1 MPLVKIE
8 TIKGHDREFLQSL
21 MNSTMD
27 CIQSVLS
34 LPADDRNIRLME
46 YENDLFVMKNPYRY
60 LIEIT
65 LFSGRSASIKK
76 TLYKTIVSVLE
87 EKCGIK
93 KEEIFI
99 VLNEQPLENWGVRGG
114 TAASEINLN
123 FKVDM

>member
-65 LFSGRSASIKK
+65 LFSGRSNSIKK

>member
-65 LFSGRSASIKK
+65 LFSGRSNSIKK

-123 FKVDM
+123 FKVDI

>member
-34 LPADDRNIRLME
+34 LPDDDRNIRLME
-46 YENDLFVMKNPYRY
+46 YENELFVMKKPYKY

-65 LFSGRSASIKK
+65 MFSGRSVNIKK

-87 EKCGIK
+87 EKNGIK

-99 VLNEQPLENWGVRGG
+99 ALNEQPLENWGVRGG

-123 FKVDM
+123 FKVDI

>member
-27 CIQSVLS
+27 CVQSVLV

-46 YENDLFVMKNPYRY
+46 YENELFVMKKPYKY

-65 LFSGRSASIKK
+65 MFSGRSSNIKK

-87 EKCGIK
+87 EKNGIK

-114 TAASEINLN
+114 TAASDLNLN
-123 FKVDM
+123 FKIDI